1 MYNLKEQ
8 ISEAKALVNRELTR
22 HFEELD
28 RVKSKPSLI
37 LADQRYMVRLD
48 FLIKQC
54 KFDLETRF
62 Y

>member
-22 HFEELD
+22 HVEELE